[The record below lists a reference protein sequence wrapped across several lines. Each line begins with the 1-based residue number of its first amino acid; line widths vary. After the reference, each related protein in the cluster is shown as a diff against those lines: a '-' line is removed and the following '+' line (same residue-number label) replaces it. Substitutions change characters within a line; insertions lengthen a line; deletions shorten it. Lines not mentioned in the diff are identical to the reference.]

1 MPKGGG
7 GGGGGGGGHRRW
19 MGDSRELDPEVT
31 SWLVSTR
38 ARAKCSG
45 QVQESN
51 GKGEEVCREW
61 NGSLVWKTEESK
73 ERMQGRYRRALAR

>member
-1 MPKGGG
+1 
-7 GGGGGGGGHRRW
+7 

-51 GKGEEVCREW
+51 GKG
-61 NGSLVWKTEESK
+61 
-73 ERMQGRYRRALAR
+73 LAAAAQRLASSHTNP

>member
-1 MPKGGG
+1 MPK
-7 GGGGGGGGHRRW
+7 GGGGGGGHRRW

-51 GKGEEVCREW
+51 GKGLAI
-61 NGSLVWKTEESK
+61 SL
-73 ERMQGRYRRALAR
+73 YRLALLVSGALEIGTF